1 LIIVLMTSSSV
12 APVGAPTTE
21 SFVRT
26 IVTPLSR
33 SAWSSV
39 GPRRHSVM
47 RVETSAPVV
56 AEAMSVVLRVVSVEA
71 VAPVLLVEPVAAPAV
86 PVVLV
91 L

>member
-1 LIIVLMTSSSV
+1 
-12 APVGAPTTE
+12 
-21 SFVRT
+21 
-26 IVTPLSR
+26 
-33 SAWSSV
+33 
-39 GPRRHSVM
+39 M

-56 AEAMSVVLRVVSVEA
+56 AEAMSVVLRVASVEA